1 MPWSGTAD
9 ERRSGAALLLEGAGN
24 AGKAGERP
32 TGWGVAVVAELDRV
46 TRMEPGMGSKRAG
59 RASWTSWSV
68 HGESM

>member
-1 MPWSGTAD
+1 MPWSGTAG

-46 TRMEPGMGSKRAG
+46 TRRVFGSL
-59 RASWTSWSV
+59 
-68 HGESM
+68 